1 MIRIRLYL
9 PLLIS
14 NIQRHLTSYHHTA
27 AVCLY
32 LHYPPNI
39 CSPLSDE
46 SRSHYALSSCLACGE
61 ETLNRDAEIHFH
73 CSHTFTI
80 HSQCSKGW
88 DTQELQT
95 NLQLSFHNLVGIPS
109 VPIAGGCW
117 CVLFTTSVRWPS
129 SKTWWI
135 HISLNLVKD
144 LVLMRLCSVRREGKK
159 LKLGCGAEARG
170 RCWQQCCVDIQPGS
184 LM

>member
-80 HSQCSKGW
+80 HSHSGAPV
-88 DTQELQT
+88 
-95 NLQLSFHNLVGIPS
+95 NLQLSFHKVGIPS
-109 VPIAGGCW
+109 YHSW
-117 CVLFTTSVRWPS
+117 CVLLTTSVWWPS
-129 SKTWWI
+129 TNIWWI
-135 HISLNLVKD
+135 YFSLFGKAPGCNV
-144 LVLMRLCSVRREGKK
+144 MRWWMCSVGAVHKWGQLFYRFTQHRIHSILLCSG
-159 LKLGCGAEARG
+159 L
-170 RCWQQCCVDIQPGS
+170 
-184 LM
+184 